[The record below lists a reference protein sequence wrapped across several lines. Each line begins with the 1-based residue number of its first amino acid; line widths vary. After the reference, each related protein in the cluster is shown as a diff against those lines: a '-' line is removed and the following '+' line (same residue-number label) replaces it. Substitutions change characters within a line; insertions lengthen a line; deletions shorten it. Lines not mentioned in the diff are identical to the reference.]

1 MTTPLSFPKKKSI
14 VVLFL
19 LLVTILTTLNPI
31 YPNEQ
36 FLQHIGTFII
46 SLVLL
51 IDLKKN
57 KLQLGAFICVSL
69 FILIHIIGARWI
81 YSFVPYQDWLN
92 NIFGWNLDSS
102 RNHFDRF
109 AHFSFGILI
118 FPYFYNLF
126 SLLKIRKKIKVLIAW
141 ALVQSFSVFYET
153 FEWMLTLLL
162 SGDTADNYNGQQ
174 GDLWDAQKDMALAM
188 LGSTLIG
195 AYFLLFN
202 KKNN

>member
-195 AYFLLFN
+195 AYFLLFY